1 MWHGGDEL
9 LPVDY
14 GYTNAYG
21 GCGCGCKGAPGGCGG
36 EYGVAFLAALAPAL
50 PAIGQAFA
58 AIAPTA
64 LGIAGAAAGTA
75 AARKDAAAAS
85 CPQVAA
91 IDAQIQAIKDSR
103 NFMEKLIHTPLG
115 TKAQQIAALKQQRVA
130 AFSACQQQAAA
141 APYTNPPIPV
151 EAPTDDAG
159 INVNYLLF
167 GGLAAVVLVVALQN
181 KKKGE

>member
-36 EYGVAFLAALAPAL
+36 EYGFWPALVAAL
-50 PAIGQAFA
+50 PAIGQAAA
-58 AIAPTA
+58 AIAPAA
-64 LGIAGAAAGTA
+64 LGIAGQAAGTA

-85 CPQVAA
+85 CPQVAS

-103 NFMEKLIHTPLG
+103 NFAEKLIHTPWG
-115 TKAQQIAALKQQRVA
+115 AKAQQIAALKQQRVA

-151 EAPTDDAG
+151 AAPTDDTG

-167 GGLAAVVLVVALQN
+167 GGLAAVVLVVALQ
-181 KKKGE
+181 KKGGK